1 MKKQIY
7 LLMLTL
13 CMVFLF
19 SLMPDASAD
28 DLQVSLQDYTPKPV
42 VPGNFFTATFKVDNT
57 ASQNLSN
64 ITINLDVDSPF
75 YIEGNDELE
84 IDSLAIGKSKTFSF
98 NIGVKSSA
106 SSGFETLNI
115 DWETENPKDSG
126 SESFS
131 IKVKAMETTL
141 VVESVE
147 SLPSEIAPGEE
158 AKVKIRLKNEA
169 SILLR
174 DIKVKLN
181 LNSAELPFAPIG
193 TVTEKNID
201 TLNADTSKELEFKI
215 ITLADAP
222 SKIYKIPL
230 EITYFDEFGE
240 KYSKTDLISLIIG
253 SKPLLDLNV
262 EKSNLIKAR
271 KGTVRIEI
279 VNRGLTDA
287 KFLKVTLISENFEL
301 LSPSDVYVG
310 DVDSDDIENVEFDLR
325 TNQQGFINLPLQV
338 TYRDTNNKLYT
349 EVYNVPVKVY
359 TLAEARQAG
368 LIKINYTL
376 FVIITLT
383 IVIIFYFIFRNTFRR
398 KRQRF

>member
-1 MKKQIY
+1 
-7 LLMLTL
+7 
-13 CMVFLF
+13 MVFLF

-181 LNSAELPFAPIG
+181 LNNAELPFAPIG

>member
-181 LNSAELPFAPIG
+181 LNNAELPFAPIG